1 MKVKKGDQVKI
12 VKGKDR
18 GKKGKIMQVFP
29 NDGLV
34 VIDGQNLRVKHARP
48 KKEGQKGEKVQF
60 SAPMREENVM
70 LICPKCSKITRIG
83 YKVIEN
89 KKNRVCKKCKE
100 VIS

>member
-29 NDGLV
+29 SDSLV
-34 VIDGQNLRVKHARP
+34 VVDGQNLRVKHARP

-70 LICPKCSKITRIG
+70 LICPKCSKVTRIG
-83 YKVIEN
+83 KKIIEKN
-89 KKNRVCKKCKE
+89 KNRVCKKCKE
-100 VIS
+100 VI